1 MENKEIANLAGYILD
16 ADTKVYKKM
25 EVKLANE
32 ILKKYA

>member
-1 MENKEIANLAGYILD
+1 MAIFFCKIKKIVSQTA
-16 ADTKVYKKM
+16 VYKKM